1 MKLNLI
7 KYFIHHTSFYKRSNL
22 LKIRFFIGLFVLIIT
37 CGIPAMNFASESK
50 EYEARFKKLSNELR
64 CPTCQGLSVKDS
76 EAGFS
81 TSIKA
86 KIRELMKQGK
96 SDEEIMAYF
105 VERYGEW
112 ILRTP
117 PVSGFNMVLW
127 VLPGTAIVTG
137 LLWVL
142 YRSKNWVEKPRKE
155 MTRLTPEEE
164 QKIMDDIGRFE
175 KS

>member
-1 MKLNLI
+1 MKLNFI
-7 KYFIHHTSFYKRSNL
+7 KYIMYQTSFCKLSNL
-22 LKIRFFIGLFVLIIT
+22 FKIQFLLGLSVLNII
-37 CGIPAMNFASESK
+37 CVMPAMIFASESAQF
-50 EYEARFKKLSNELR
+50 EVRFKKLSNELR

-81 TSIKA
+81 TSIKG
-86 KIRELMKQGK
+86 KIHELMKQGK

-112 ILRTP
+112 ILRAP
-117 PVSGFNMVLW
+117 PVSGFNIVLW
-127 VLPGTAIVTG
+127 VLPGTAILTG

-142 YRSKNWVEKPRKE
+142 YRSKNWVEKPTKE
-155 MTRLTPEEE
+155 IIGLTPEEE
-164 QKIMDDIGRFE
+164 QKIMDDFSRFE

>member
-1 MKLNLI
+1 M
-7 KYFIHHTSFYKRSNL
+7 H
-22 LKIRFFIGLFVLIIT
+22 
-37 CGIPAMNFASESK
+37 AMTFASESEK
-50 EYEARFKKLSNELR
+50 FEVRFKKISNELR

-81 TSIKA
+81 ASIKG
-86 KIRELMKQGK
+86 KIRELMKQEK

-112 ILRTP
+112 ILRAH

-127 VLPGTAIVTG
+127 VLPGAAIVSG

-142 YRSKNWVEKPRKE
+142 YRSKKWVEKPTKE

-164 QKIMDDIGRFE
+164 QKIMDDLGRFD

>member
-1 MKLNLI
+1 MYDN
-7 KYFIHHTSFYKRSNL
+7 SFLKSSNL
-22 LKIRFFIGLFVLIIT
+22 FKIRFLIWLLVLIIT
-37 CGIPAMNFASESK
+37 CAIPAMTLASES
-50 EYEARFKKLSNELR
+50 EQLEARFKKLSNELR

-81 TSIKA
+81 TSIKG
-86 KIRELMKQGK
+86 KISELMKQGK

-112 ILRTP
+112 ILRAP

-127 VLPGTAIVTG
+127 VLPGTAIITG

-142 YRSKNWVEKPRKE
+142 LRSKKWVEKPSKG
-155 MTRLTPEEE
+155 MTKLTPEEE
-164 QKIMDDIGRFE
+164 QKIMDDLGRFE

>member
-7 KYFIHHTSFYKRSNL
+7 KYFIHHTSFCKRSNFL
-22 LKIRFFIGLFVLIIT
+22 NIRFFIGLFVLIIT
-37 CGIPAMNFASESK
+37 CCMPAMNFATEN
-50 EYEARFKKLSNELR
+50 EELEARFKELSKKLR

-81 TSIKA
+81 TSIKG

-112 ILRTP
+112 ILRAP

-127 VLPGTAIVTG
+127 VLPGAAIMAG
-137 LLWVL
+137 LIWVL
-142 YRSKNWVEKPRKE
+142 YRSKKWVEKPT
-155 MTRLTPEEE
+155 MGITPLTPEEE
-164 QKIMDDIGRFE
+164 QKIMDDLGRFE